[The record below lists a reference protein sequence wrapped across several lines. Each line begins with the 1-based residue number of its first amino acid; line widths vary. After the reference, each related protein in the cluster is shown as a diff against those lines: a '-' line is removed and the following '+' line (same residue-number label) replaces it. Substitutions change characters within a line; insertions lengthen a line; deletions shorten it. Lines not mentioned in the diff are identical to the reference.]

1 MKKNILFLF
10 AITLLIILLGC
21 NKKKSR
27 QAANDNCENLK
38 KAYTLIKEG
47 RQNSEK
53 FNNLLKNIKDLSKH
67 GIDIEDPITDGQ
79 RSRGQTAYSTIS
91 NTLTKNLEIDYQIFK
106 NLLKQNS
113 HLPDV
118 RIQYVYLSEVRLQ
131 DFVKDISDE
140 AEKKEVIDSLIKF
153 KDNLYAI
160 LTFAD
165 KDSINT
171 KSYLVFNIPS
181 KAYSINIK
189 EENIYNELK
198 QNVSII
204 LRSPEY
210 IAKSIKYNSTK
221 VNDYIKKI
229 DEYVEVCGML
239 PVTKLRFDFCYGVSK
254 STNKKES
261 IFTTSMPMHSDGKD
275 LQNFPYYDQGS
286 LEP

>member
-10 AITLLIILLGC
+10 AITLSIILLGC
-21 NKKKSR
+21 NQKKSH
-27 QAANDNCENLK
+27 QAGSSNCENLK

-53 FNNLLKNIKDLSKH
+53 FNILLKNIKDLSKH
-67 GIDIEDPITDGQ
+67 GIDIEDPITDDQ
-79 RSRGQTAYSTIS
+79 RSRGQATYSTIA

-106 NLLKQNS
+106 NLLNQNS
-113 HLPDV
+113 NLPVV

-131 DFVKDISDE
+131 DLIKDISDE
-140 AEKKEVIDSLIKF
+140 TEKKEVIDSLIKF

-181 KAYSINIK
+181 KAYSINI
-189 EENIYNELK
+189 EEKAIYDELK
-198 QNVSII
+198 QSVSII
-204 LRSPEY
+204 LGNPKFL
-210 IAKSIKYNSTK
+210 AKSIKYNSTK

-229 DEYVEVCGML
+229 DEYVEVCEML
-239 PVTKLRFDFCYGVSK
+239 PVTRLRFDFCYGVSK
-254 STNKKES
+254 STNTKES
-261 IFTTSMPMHSDGKD
+261 IFTTSIPVQSDGKD